1 MPVPDAASILE
12 APSDKMNRFKIG
24 KESQRM
30 TSAEKPRVRFAPS
43 PTGYLHVGG
52 ARTALFN
59 WLFARH
65 ESGTL
70 VLRIEDTD
78 VERNRPE
85 LVEGILDGLK
95 WLGIEWDE
103 GPIFQSQ
110 RLELYR
116 AAGERLLASGAAFP
130 CYCKAAAYTG
140 GDSAEEQEGEG
151 DDEGPKMQKKLA
163 CPCRDL
169 DDAQRAAR
177 QAEGVSPAIRFR
189 TPRTGLTQFED
200 AVFGPRE
207 VQNAEIEDFVLLRS
221 SGLPTY
227 QLSVVVDD
235 IDMRITHV
243 MRGADHLSNTPK
255 QVLIYRALGAIP
267 PIFAHVP
274 LILGPDRTRLSK
286 RHGATS
292 VGVYAEEGFLPEA
305 FRNFLALLG
314 WSPGDDTEYIRTAD
328 LVQRFALSSVSR
340 TNAIFDRAKLEWFN
354 TQYLQKPP
362 VEDLLPY
369 VEAQLKQAGIW
380 QEVWA
385 GDARAWFAHAVDL
398 IRPRTRLLGD
408 FSGWA
413 RAFFTDDF
421 DYEAEARTKFWK
433 DERLPMLLGK
443 LADALGVLPE
453 WNHDACDAALRNL
466 AAAEGVKAGLLINA
480 TRVAIVGR
488 AVAPPL
494 FETMVVLGQQRVV
507 ARLRRALPFMA
518 QR

>member
-1 MPVPDAASILE
+1 
-12 APSDKMNRFKIG
+12 
-24 KESQRM
+24 M
-30 TSAEKPRVRFAPS
+30 TSSEKPRVRFAPS

-65 ESGTL
+65 EGGTL
-70 VLRIEDTD
+70 LLRIEDTD

-85 LVEGILDGLK
+85 LVDGILQGLK

-103 GPIFQSQ
+103 GPFFQSQ
-110 RLELYR
+110 RLEMYR
-116 AAGERLLASGAAFP
+116 VAAERLLASGAGFA
-130 CYCKAAAYTG
+130 CYCKPAAYAG
-140 GDSAEEQEGEG
+140 ADAVDPEGE
-151 DDEGPKMQKKLA
+151 DNNEGTKQQKNVV
-163 CPCRDL
+163 CPCRNLTEAD
-169 DDAQRAAR
+169 RAAKEK
-177 QAEGVSPAIRFR
+177 EGIPRAIRFR
-189 TPRTGLTQFED
+189 VPREGTTKFED

-207 VQNAEIEDFVLLRS
+207 VQNNEIEDFVLLRS

-235 IDMRITHV
+235 IDMRITHII
-243 MRGADHLSNTPK
+243 RGADHLSNTPK
-255 QVLIYRALGAIP
+255 QALIYHALGATP

-292 VGVYAEEGFLPEA
+292 VGSYADEGFLPEA

-314 WSPGDDTEYIRTAD
+314 WSPGDDSEYMRTSE
-328 LVQRFALSSVSR
+328 LVERFSLSGVSR

-354 TQYLQKPP
+354 TQYLQKPT
-362 VEDLLPY
+362 VEDVLPY
-369 VEAQLKQAGIW
+369 VEAELKRSGLW
-380 QEVWA
+380 QDRWKTT
-385 GDARAWFAHAVDL
+385 DSAWFAKAVDL
-398 IRPRTRLLGD
+398 IRPRTRLITD

-413 RAFFTDDF
+413 RAFFSDDF
-421 DYEAEARTKFWK
+421 EYEPEAREKFWK
-433 DERLPMLLGK
+433 DERVPGMLGK
-443 LADALGVLPE
+443 LADALEALPD
-453 WNHDACDAALRNL
+453 WNHDACDAALRTL

-494 FETMVVLGQQRVV
+494 FDTMVVLGKDRVV
-507 ARLRRALPFMA
+507 NRLRGAVTFLSPR
-518 QR
+518 